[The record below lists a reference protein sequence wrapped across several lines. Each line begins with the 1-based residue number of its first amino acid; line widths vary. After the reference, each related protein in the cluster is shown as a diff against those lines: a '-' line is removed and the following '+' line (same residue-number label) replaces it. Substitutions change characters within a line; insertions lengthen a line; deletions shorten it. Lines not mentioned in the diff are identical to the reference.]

1 MPMTAGT
8 RMCFGFRG
16 KTGRFLRDYVT
27 RTPGAGF
34 MFIPLHDANTL
45 KHIKV
50 QWVTM
55 ALIAVDFAIWLFTGV
70 VASQSVSQATI
81 VGLGYIPAVSFHHA
95 TLAPALALIPEP
107 LTYITYS
114 FVHSG
119 FWHLAPN
126 MLFLWVF
133 GDNVEDAMG
142 HFRFLVFYL
151 LCAAAGALVHG
162 LVGPTSEAPLVGAS
176 GAISGVVTAYVVLHP
191 RVKVWVLVL
200 MRVPLPLP
208 AFVPLLLWIGQQFVM
223 LVLDPNGGISW
234 GAHVGG
240 IVAGGVLV
248 LVMRRRGVPLFDR
261 EVVMPRA
268 VRDRPTP
275 NPAMVAVPGQP
286 LRPRLP
292 WDKQ

>member
-1 MPMTAGT
+1 
-8 RMCFGFRG
+8 
-16 KTGRFLRDYVT
+16 
-27 RTPGAGF
+27 

-223 LVLDPNGGISW
+223 LVLEPNGGISW

-292 WDKQ
+292 WDKP